1 MAIVIERKQT
11 AFRLSTSLLNKLR
24 EAAER
29 ENRSLNNYV
38 ESVLMDAVFSNPNK
52 LTLAAMKEAREN
64 RKRSQPI
71 HCSYMDYISTDK
83 KHISTIKEVQRLGI
97 AGKHAGSKSTKK
109 LQSRVFTRN
118 KMLARYATAFNAM
131 QRIEA
136 QKDGENN

>member
-64 RKRSQPI
+64 R
-71 HCSYMDYISTDK
+71 DLETLD
-83 KHISTIKEVQRLGI
+83 V
-97 AGKHAGSKSTKK
+97 
-109 LQSRVFTRN
+109 
-118 KMLARYATAFNAM
+118 
-131 QRIEA
+131 
-136 QKDGENN
+136 NNLDSLITSL

>member
-1 MAIVIERKQT
+1 MGVVIERKQT

-64 RKRSQPI
+64 RDLETLDANNLES
-71 HCSYMDYISTDK
+71 
-83 KHISTIKEVQRLGI
+83 VI
-97 AGKHAGSKSTKK
+97 AS
-109 LQSRVFTRN
+109 L
-118 KMLARYATAFNAM
+118 
-131 QRIEA
+131 
-136 QKDGENN
+136 

>member
-1 MAIVIERKQT
+1 MTIVIERKQT

-64 RKRSQPI
+64 RDLETLDVDNLES
-71 HCSYMDYISTDK
+71 
-83 KHISTIKEVQRLGI
+83 VI
-97 AGKHAGSKSTKK
+97 AS
-109 LQSRVFTRN
+109 L
-118 KMLARYATAFNAM
+118 
-131 QRIEA
+131 
-136 QKDGENN
+136 

>member
-38 ESVLMDAVFSNPNK
+38 ESVLMDAVNSNPNK

-64 RKRSQPI
+64 RDLETLDVNNLDS
-71 HCSYMDYISTDK
+71 
-83 KHISTIKEVQRLGI
+83 VI
-97 AGKHAGSKSTKK
+97 AS
-109 LQSRVFTRN
+109 L
-118 KMLARYATAFNAM
+118 
-131 QRIEA
+131 
-136 QKDGENN
+136 